1 MTTTFIRS
9 AAAALVAATLLP
21 VASFAQDAG
30 RASPNFN
37 PYAGSQPQCTQLEM
51 SVGLRG
57 DECGKLTLS
66 EIAEL
71 KAEKDNV
78 N

>member
-1 MTTTFIRS
+1 MTTSMIRS

-21 VASFAQDAG
+21 VAGFAQDAG

-37 PYAGSQPQCTQLEM
+37 PYAGSAAQCTQLEL
-51 SVGLRG
+51 SVGLSG
-57 DECGKLTLS
+57 DECGKLTLA
-66 EIAEL
+66 EISKL